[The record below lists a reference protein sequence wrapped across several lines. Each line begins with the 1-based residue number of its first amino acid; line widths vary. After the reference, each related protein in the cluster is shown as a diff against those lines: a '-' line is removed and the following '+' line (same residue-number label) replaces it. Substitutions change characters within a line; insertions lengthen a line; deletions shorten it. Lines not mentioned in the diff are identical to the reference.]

1 MGKTLLSKQRGEAN
15 LGCVVLILLVAILGY
30 LCYRIIPVYMERDGF
45 HDALLGVAGRATLG
59 GWETR
64 RTVNRVMQLGEERN
78 FTVEQKDIQV
88 QRIRGRP
95 EVIITVNFSRT
106 EEFPGGYV
114 YKFYF
119 RSVAPGSLG
128 F

>member
-1 MGKTLLSKQRGEAN
+1 MGKTLVSKQRGDTN
-15 LGCVVLILLVAILGY
+15 LGCLVLILLVAILGY

-45 HDALLGVAGRATLG
+45 HDALLTIAR
-59 GWETR
+59 WENR
-64 RTVNRVMQLGEERN
+64 RIISQVMQLGENRN

-88 QRIRGRP
+88 QHIRGRP
-95 EVIITVNFSRT
+95 EVVLVVNFSRT

>member
-1 MGKTLLSKQRGEAN
+1 MGKTLVSKQRGDTN
-15 LGCVVLILLVAILGY
+15 LGCLVLILLVAILGY

-45 HDALLGVAGRATLG
+45 HDALLTIAGRATIAR
-59 GWETR
+59 WENR
-64 RTVNRVMQLGEERN
+64 RIISQVMQLGENRN

-88 QRIRGRP
+88 QHIRGRP
-95 EVIITVNFSRT
+95 EVVLVVNFSRT